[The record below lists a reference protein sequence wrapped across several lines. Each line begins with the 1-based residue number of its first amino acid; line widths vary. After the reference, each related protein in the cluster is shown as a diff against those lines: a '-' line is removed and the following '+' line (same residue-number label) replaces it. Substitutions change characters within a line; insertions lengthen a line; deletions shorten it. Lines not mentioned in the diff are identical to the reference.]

1 MVGKAVLTVV
11 YSVPPISQR
20 NTSTDARK
28 AQNQVVSAS
37 APVLMPVDL
46 RDAHEGDT
54 VQTHATCASDLL
66 RSHTGYMFQDKR
78 QKRRKRWPD
87 VHSER
92 ARPAWPSS
100 DTTVGSLSFF

>member
-28 AQNQVVSAS
+28 AQNQVVSAI

-46 RDAHEGDT
+46 RDAHEGDR

-66 RSHTGYMFQDKR
+66 LAHGLHVP
-78 QKRRKRWPD
+78 RREAEAKEKVD
-87 VHSER
+87 GC
-92 ARPAWPSS
+92 AQ
-100 DTTVGSLSFF
+100 